1 MYISVQ
7 DCQNYRKIYI
17 HLPPLKA
24 MGKTTVIVPLFLI
37 IAVGTP
43 VLFYG
48 VLNMPQ
54 STERLPDE
62 IDTSGDPLQEP
73 YTGKDIYKKYGSTA
87 YTLEPVA
94 TFKASVLVVSTK
106 QYFDDDK
113 ELIPLDV
120 CVVWG
125 EMALPHYRECISFE
139 QGIRV
144 CQVIYIAAC
153 PFEESYLDTHFTNI
167 HVIPGNENIL
177 KALKAIKKGQK
188 VILEGFLVNIY
199 RDGVLYKK
207 TSMSRTDSVGA
218 IYEILYVTQLRIGD
232 TVYE

>member
-1 MYISVQ
+1 
-7 DCQNYRKIYI
+7 
-17 HLPPLKA
+17 

-37 IAVGTP
+37 IFVGTP

-48 VLNMPQ
+48 VLNRPQ
-54 STERLPDE
+54 SAENVSDE
-62 IDTSGDPLQEP
+62 IDTSKDPLQEP
-73 YTGKDIYKKYGSTA
+73 YTGRDIYKKYGNTK

-94 TFKASVLVVSTK
+94 TFTASVLVVSKK

-113 ELIPLDV
+113 ALIPFDV

-125 EMALPHYRECISFE
+125 EMALPQYRECISFE

-144 CQVIYIAAC
+144 CQVIYLDVC

-167 HVIPGNENIL
+167 HAIPGNENIL
-177 KALKAIKKGQK
+177 KALKTIERGQK

-199 RDGVLYKK
+199 RDGVLYMK

-218 IYEILYVTQLRIGD
+218 TCEILYVTYLRIGD
-232 TVYE
+232 IVYE